1 MVAPLPDSVA
11 DNLAGSQVAVEA
23 SGEVTAEPA
32 AASVAAGRDARSAWL
47 PLLPAAVT
55 AVVVAIGLSVP
66 SYWRDEAA
74 TVAAVHRPLGALMRM
89 LGNVDAVHGTYYLLI
104 WPVAQLFGTGDVA
117 LRIPSLLGMAVAAGL
132 ITAIG
137 RRVASPTVGLLSG
150 LIFAVSPT
158 VSEFGQMARS
168 YAILT
173 MAAALAT
180 YALVRVLEQDASRVR
195 WLWYAFSLTLLGALN
210 IFALLLI
217 PAHAI
222 TMLLRYRARSAG
234 GGRAAWRRWLIA
246 AGVAL
251 VINLPLIDLASHQRG
266 QIQWVPAFSP
276 SEIGNA
282 ADLLGPPWMTAGLAI
297 LVLAA
302 GGLALARRRSGNGG
316 AAARGVDQ
324 PRSTGWGAVCG
335 LCLPWLVVPPL
346 VLMLGTVVYTPVYTQ
361 RYVLFCLPAAALMT
375 AVAIAELAKVP
386 GRRVTG
392 WAVAA
397 TAVVVVAAL
406 GFTLQ
411 VQYRQ
416 PWGHAD
422 DIRDADSI
430 IAATARPG
438 DVLAYRWPV
447 FMPIS
452 AAYPGGLGR
461 LPDIQVGRAAIPS
474 GTLAGTPASLALMQ
488 KRIRHARR
496 FWLVQVSGMTPEP
509 KLLDGLHMRMV
520 WTWQV
525 SDMWLELYVHDGAR
539 SGPGPL
545 R

>member
-1 MVAPLPDSVA
+1 VTAAQA
-11 DNLAGSQVAVEA
+11 DNPAGSQVAVEA
-23 SGEVTAEPA
+23 AGGITVEATAARVVP
-32 AASVAAGRDARSAWL
+32 GHDARSAWL
-47 PLLPAAVT
+47 SLLPAAVT

-74 TVAAVHRPLGALMRM
+74 TVAAVHRPLGALVRM

-104 WPVAQLFGTGDVA
+104 WPVAQLFGTGETA
-117 LRIPSLLGMAVAAGL
+117 LRIPSLVGMAVAAGL

-150 LIFAVSPT
+150 LLFAVSPT

-173 MAAALAT
+173 MAAALAS

-195 WLWYAFSLTLLGALN
+195 WLWYAVSLAVLGALN

-217 PAHAI
+217 PAHGI
-222 TMLLRYRARSAG
+222 TMLLRYRTRSG
-234 GGRAAWRRWLIA
+234 GGARRAAWRRWLIA
-246 AGVAL
+246 AAVAL
-251 VINLPLIDLASHQRG
+251 AINLPLISLASHQRA

-282 ADLLGPPWMTAGLAI
+282 ADLLGPPWMTAGLAL
-297 LVLAA
+297 LVL
-302 GGLALARRRSGNGG
+302 GGGILAVARRRSGNGG
-316 AAARGVDQ
+316 TAASRVDQ
-324 PRSTGWGAVCG
+324 PGSTGWGAVCA
-335 LCLPWLVVPPL
+335 LCVPWLVVPPV
-346 VLMLGTVVYTPVYTQ
+346 VLMLATVIYTPVYTQ
-361 RYVLFCLPAAALMT
+361 RYVLFCMPAAALMT
-375 AVAIAELAKVP
+375 AVAVAEVARVP
-386 GRRVTG
+386 GRRVAG

-430 IAATARPG
+430 IAASARPG

-452 AAYPGGLGR
+452 YAYPGGLGR

-474 GTLAGTPASLALMQ
+474 GTLAGTPASLGVMQ
-488 KRIRHARR
+488 QRIRRAKR
-496 FWLVQVSGMTPEP
+496 FWLVQVSGITPEP
-509 KLLDGLHMRMV
+509 KLLNGLHMRMV

-525 SDMWLELYVHDGAR
+525 SDMWLELYVHDSPR
-539 SGPGPL
+539 PRPH